1 MTDTSIRVA
10 QPADRERILAIVR
23 DAFGQ
28 DRDPREEIELVE
40 RVWSLPAYLPDL
52 ELVAERDG
60 TLVGHV
66 LHSVGDL
73 DGRAVAA
80 LAPLAVDPAHQ
91 RTGVGGALLTE
102 SIARAD
108 AVGYPLIALLG
119 HWTYYPRFGFEPGL
133 PIGITPLH
141 PELLLD
147 PRAFMIRRLSSFD
160 ASCRGRFLYA
170 WEEAD

>member
-1 MTDTSIRVA
+1 MTDTSIRNA
-10 QPADRERILAIVR
+10 RSADRARILAIVR

-28 DRDPREEIELVE
+28 DRDPREEVELVE
-40 RVWSLPAYLPDL
+40 RVWSLPAYLPEL
-52 ELVAERDG
+52 ERVAERDG
-60 TLVGHV
+60 NIFGHV

-73 DGRAVAA
+73 DGRSVAA

-91 RTGVGGALLTE
+91 RTGVGGALLEE

-108 AVGYPLIALLG
+108 AAGYPLIALLG

-160 ASCRGRFLYA
+160 DSCRGRFLYA
-170 WEEAD
+170 WELAE

>member
-1 MTDTSIRVA
+1 MADTSVRTA
-10 QPADRERILAIVR
+10 GRADRERILAIAR
-23 DAFGQ
+23 EAFGSE
-28 DRDPREEIELVE
+28 RDPREEVELVE

-60 TLVGHV
+60 RVVGHV

-73 DGRAVAA
+73 EGRPVAA
-80 LAPLAVDPAHQ
+80 LAPLAVDPAYQ
-91 RTGVGGALLTE
+91 RTGVGGALLAE

-108 AVGYPLIALLG
+108 AAGFPLIALTG
-119 HWTYYPRFGFEPGL
+119 HWTYYPRFGFEPAL
-133 PIGITPLH
+133 PIGITPIH

-160 ASCRGRFLYA
+160 DSCRGRFLYA
-170 WEEAD
+170 WEQSS

>member
-1 MTDTSIRVA
+1 VADTAVRTA
-10 QPADRERILAIVR
+10 RLGDRGRILAIVR
-23 DAFGQ
+23 EAFGQ

-60 TLVGHV
+60 TIVGHV
-66 LHSVGDL
+66 LHSVGDV

-91 RTGVGGALLTE
+91 RTGVGGMLLEE

-108 AVGYPLIALLG
+108 AAGYPLIALLG

-160 ASCRGRFLYA
+160 DGCRGRFLYA
-170 WEEAD
+170 WELAE